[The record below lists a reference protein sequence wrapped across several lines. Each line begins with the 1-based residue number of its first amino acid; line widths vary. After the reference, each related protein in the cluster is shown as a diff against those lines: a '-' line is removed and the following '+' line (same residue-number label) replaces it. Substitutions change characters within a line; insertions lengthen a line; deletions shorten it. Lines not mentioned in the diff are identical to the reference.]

1 MHSLFCKATGNISIM
16 KRKRITERGAR
27 KWKWLA
33 CVKSHDD
40 LFKFFHPLCLCP
52 SAVLSVF
59 YRGNFKP
66 PDHHRCL
73 WFAFLTSLAFHATT
87 HRSPPTRR
95 PFHVNPQGIRTCCFW
110 CSLPRWPT
118 RRHRHSASPTQPNH
132 YSVYSIDV
140 SGDDWSCGKRPAK
153 AWASQT
159 GRYRFST
166 LLIALDMSDTTSDS
180 SQSLWPRSRSIQT
193 DSISRAIL
201 VMSRNESRDVR
212 YGRDCRSLSFGG
224 TFLGNAPNFA
234 WPVLG
239 CRLTQRWWY
248 GYSCQERGEERE
260 RGSMIVCVMCV
271 GGIGNVWVKCLRVW
285 LMEGKAFSLA
295 CGMLLWVMVDGGE
308 EMWWL
313 CRER

>member
-1 MHSLFCKATGNISIM
+1 M

-110 CSLPRWPT
+110 CSVPRWPT
-118 RRHRHSASPTQPNH
+118 RRHKHSASPTQPNH

-201 VMSRNESRDVR
+201 VVSRNESRDVR
-212 YGRDCRSLSFGG
+212 YGRDCRSLSFVG

-248 GYSCQERGEERE
+248 GYSCQERGEEGE
-260 RGSMIVCVMCV
+260 RGSMIVR
-271 GGIGNVWVKCLRVW
+271 WRY
-285 LMEGKAFSLA
+285 
-295 CGMLLWVMVDGGE
+295 
-308 EMWWL
+308 
-313 CRER
+313 R